1 MASLPPK
8 PAPHVYAL
16 RFVAGA
22 HFLRTLGLALGS
34 LAVAAVLYRNGAAKP
49 VWLMLALNGFAWAHV
64 ARALAQSSEDPVRA
78 ERRNVLVDSL
88 LCGLWTVLM
97 GFNVLPSVLLATM
110 LAMNCIGAGGGRLLA
125 KGLLA
130 EAIACLLTITAWG
143 FRPAPVTGQLE
154 LLACL
159 PLLVACPLA
168 VSWVAWR
175 LTKRVRHQ
183 NRVLA
188 RVGSIDGLSELL
200 NRTHWTEAVEGLMDH
215 PRGEAR
221 TASLL
226 MLDIDNFKPIND
238 HYGHIVGDEVIAR
251 IGQIIRRNMRN
262 GDIAGRYGG
271 DEFGIVLNGVD
282 LQSAANVAERIR
294 TSVHMATFEHGE
306 DLRCTVSIG
315 IASLQP
321 DMRNAREWIRQ
332 ADAALYKAK
341 LLGRDQLFAANWN
354 RDTAADS
361 GLAV

>member
-8 PAPHVYAL
+8 PAPRAYAL

-22 HFLRTLGLALGS
+22 HFLRTLGLALGF
-34 LAVAAVLYRNGAAKP
+34 LAVAAVLHQNGASRP
-49 VWLMLALNGFAWAHV
+49 IWVLLVLHGFAWAHI
-64 ARALAQSSEDPVRA
+64 ARALAQRNEDPVWA

-88 LCGLWTVLM
+88 LCGMWIALM
-97 GFNVLPSVLLATM
+97 GFNTLPSVLLTTM
-110 LAMNCIGAGGGRLLA
+110 LAMNCIGAGGGRLLG

-130 EAIACLLTITAWG
+130 EAIACLLTVAFWG
-143 FRPAPVTGQLE
+143 FRPNLVTGQLE

-200 NRTHWTEAVEGLMDH
+200 NRTHWTNAVEDLLDY
-215 PRGEAR
+215 PRREGH

-226 MLDIDNFKPIND
+226 MLDIDNFKQVND
-238 HYGHIVGDEVIAR
+238 QYGHIVGDEVIVR

-271 DEFGIVLNGVD
+271 DEFAIVLNGVD
-282 LQSAANVAERIR
+282 LQGAANVAERIR
-294 TSVHMATFEHGE
+294 TSVHMADFEHARE
-306 DLRCTVSIG
+306 LRCTVSIG
-315 IASLQP
+315 IASLQSSP
-321 DMRNAREWIRQ
+321 RDAREWIRQ
-332 ADAALYKAK
+332 ADAALYRAK
-341 LLGRDQLFAANWN
+341 LLGRDQLFAANWP
-354 RDTAADS
+354 RETTA
-361 GLAV
+361 V